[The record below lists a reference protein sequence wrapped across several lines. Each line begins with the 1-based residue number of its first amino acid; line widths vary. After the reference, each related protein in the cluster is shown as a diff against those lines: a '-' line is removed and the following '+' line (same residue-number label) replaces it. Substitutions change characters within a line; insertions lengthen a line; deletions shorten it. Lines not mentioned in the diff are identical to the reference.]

1 MYSTAF
7 TDLIFT
13 QRQPL
18 DLVAIWGLMANGSNS
33 IARLAIHIYSII
45 ANSGATERNFSDY
58 GNIQTKKHSLLKI
71 EKVHKTN
78 VLHMDILHRHA
89 ELGYTESRGKRKLG
103 GADSEGT
110 NYVAEPAASD
120 NDDNENDDDTEF
132 GSLASRLINAAT
144 ATAAVGNNTDN
155 AEDPTLLSTALQ
167 PHRRCPTRTQ
177 IRLEDLFDYQNANN
191 YLDFYHTAA
200 KQNLQTEA
208 ETFEQMFAEQDGNET
223 VIPTVITPLTCSSS
237 IN

>member
-1 MYSTAF
+1 
-7 TDLIFT
+7 
-13 QRQPL
+13 
-18 DLVAIWGLMANGSNS
+18 MANSSNS
-33 IARLAIHIYSII
+33 IARLAIRIYSII
-45 ANSGATERNFSDY
+45 ANSGATEHNFSNY
-58 GNIQTKKHSLLKI
+58 GNTQTQKCSLLKI

-78 VLHMDILHRHA
+78 VLRMDILRRHA

-103 GADSEGT
+103 GVEGT
-110 NYVAEPAASD
+110 NYITEPAASD
-120 NDDNENDDDTEF
+120 DDDNENDDDNEF

-144 ATAAVGNNTDN
+144 AAAAVGNGTDN

-167 PHRRCPTRTQ
+167 PWCRRPTHTQ

-208 ETFEQMFAEQDGNET
+208 ETFKQMFAEQEGNET
-223 VIPTVITPLTCSSS
+223 VIPTVTPHTSSSS